1 MSNKRKDNDLPN
13 NVFPVT
19 KMVKIPLYSTIDRV
33 DGKLVGEIIDYIDTP
48 IEWLQDDLT
57 KKEH

>member
-1 MSNKRKDNDLPN
+1 MKKDKLPN

-48 IEWLQDDLT
+48 IEWLEDIDH
-57 KKEH
+57 KKH